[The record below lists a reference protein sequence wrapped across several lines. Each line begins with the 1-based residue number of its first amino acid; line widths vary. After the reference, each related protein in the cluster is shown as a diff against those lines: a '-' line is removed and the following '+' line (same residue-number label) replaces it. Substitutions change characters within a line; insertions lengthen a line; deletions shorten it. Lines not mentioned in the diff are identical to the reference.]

1 MQNSLQIK
9 QYQNNILT
17 NILSS
22 QFVYS
27 SLDQKCELKGQE
39 LIIKNKKTKKIHY
52 LYLFLTTNE
61 RPYAKK
67 YYISQKNTSKKTRL
81 TKTKSKSVTW
91 KVSIKKNK
99 F

>member
-1 MQNSLQIK
+1 MIFLENINQTMQNTLQIK

-27 SLDQKCELKGQE
+27 SLNQKCELKRQE

-61 RPYAKK
+61 RPYVKK
-67 YYISQKNTSKKTRL
+67 IYISQKIRKKI
-81 TKTKSKSVTW
+81 V
-91 KVSIKKNK
+91 
-99 F
+99 